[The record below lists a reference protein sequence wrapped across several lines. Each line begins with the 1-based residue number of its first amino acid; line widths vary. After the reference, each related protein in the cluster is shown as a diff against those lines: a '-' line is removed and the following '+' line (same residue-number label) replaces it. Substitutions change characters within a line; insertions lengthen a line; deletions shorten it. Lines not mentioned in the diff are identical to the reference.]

1 MHYVDPIPFKAV
13 TGVRWCGTLINPSI
27 PTSSPV
33 AVLGKCRAVQVLS
46 IIEHAHLAHLDL
58 CHALLGLLLTL
69 RVVGMILLLRSC
81 LHLAAGFPPMRR
93 LLMIGPSLTHDQL
106 GDLL

>member
-13 TGVRWCGTLINPSI
+13 TGMRWCGTLIDPSI
-27 PTSSPV
+27 ATSSAV
-33 AVLGKCRAVQVLS
+33 AVLGKSRAVQVLS
-46 IIEHAHLAHLDL
+46 IIEHAHLAHFDL

-69 RVVGMILLLRSC
+69 RVVGMILLLRPC

-93 LLMIGPSLTHDQL
+93 ILMIRPSLTHYEL
-106 GDLL
+106 GDLI